1 MTKKII
7 TAFLGIFITGL
18 SYSSPI
24 PPAPNL
30 NVQSYVLLDFDSNMI
45 LASSNGD
52 LTLPPASIT
61 KMMTAYLA
69 FTELKEKNISMNEDI
84 LVSEKAWKTGGSK
97 MFIEV
102 GKKIKV
108 KDILQGVITVSG
120 NDASVALA
128 EHISGDEKT
137 FATYMNQ
144 MAQNIG
150 LENTNY
156 TNATGLPSDSLYT
169 TAEDI
174 AKLSRSLIIEFP
186 DLYKMYSTKSFKF
199 NDIKQYSRN
208 KLLFIDDNV
217 DGIKTGFTKAAGYC
231 LASSAKRGSR
241 RLIAVVMGAP
251 TPDVRIQASRTLL
264 EYGFRFFETHT
275 LFKSDT
281 AISTAR
287 VFAGEETELK
297 FGLMKDATVTI
308 PRRQKKKLKYEYI
321 IDRQLTAPVK
331 KNEIIGFMNITLDGE
346 VIKTYK
352 LSALENI
359 NQGSLYRRTIDSLF
373 MDL

>member
-1 MTKKII
+1 MFKKSISI
-7 TAFLGIFITGL
+7 LLCTAFVAT
-18 SYSSPI
+18 SHASPI

-30 NVQSYVLLDFDSNMI
+30 NVKAYVIMDFDSKMI
-45 LASSNGD
+45 LASSNKD
-52 LTLPPASIT
+52 LSLPPASIT
-61 KMMTAYLA
+61 KMMTAYVA
-69 FTELKEKNISMNEDI
+69 FTELKEKNISLDEDI
-84 LVSEKAWKTGGSK
+84 LVSKKAWKTGGSK

-108 KDILQGVITVSG
+108 RDILQGVITVSG

-144 MAQNIG
+144 MASNLG
-150 LENTNY
+150 LNNTNY
-156 TNATGLPSDSLYT
+156 TNATGLPNDSLYT

-174 AKLSRSLIIEFP
+174 SILSRALIQEFP
-186 DLYKMYSTKSFKF
+186 ELYKLYSTKSFKF
-199 NDIKQYSRN
+199 NEIKQYSRN

-251 TPDVRIQASRTLL
+251 TPEVRIQASRTLL

-275 LFKSDT
+275 LFKSNA

-287 VFAGEETELK
+287 VYSGDETEIK
-297 FGLMKDATVTI
+297 FGVREDAKVTI
-308 PRRQKKKLKYEYI
+308 PRRQKKNLKYEYI
-321 IDRQLTAPVK
+321 IDRKLTAPIK
-331 KNEIIGFMNITLDGE
+331 QNQIIGFMHVKLKDEI
-346 VIKTYK
+346 IHTYE
-352 LSALENI
+352 LTALEDV
-359 NQGSLYRRTIDSLF
+359 NQGSLYRRTVDSLL

>member
-1 MTKKII
+1 MIKSLISVCI
-7 TAFLGIFITGL
+7 AISFVAV
-18 SYSSPI
+18 SQASPI

-30 NVQSYVLLDFDSNMI
+30 NVKAYVVMDFDSKMI
-45 LASSNGD
+45 LASSNKD

-61 KMMTAYLA
+61 KMMTAYVA
-69 FTELKEKNISMNEDI
+69 FTELQEKNISLDEEI
-84 LVSEKAWKTGGSK
+84 LVSKKAWKTGGSK

-102 GKKIKV
+102 GKRVKV
-108 KDILQGVITVSG
+108 RDILQGVITVSG

-144 MAQNIG
+144 MATNLG
-150 LENTNY
+150 LSNTNY

-174 AKLSRSLIIEFP
+174 SILSRALIAEFP
-186 DLYKMYSTKSFKF
+186 DLYKLYSTKSFEF
-199 NDIKQYSRN
+199 NEIKQYSRN
-208 KLLFIDDNV
+208 KLLFVDDNV

-264 EYGFRFFETHT
+264 EYGFRFFETHI
-275 LFKSDT
+275 LFKRNT

-287 VFAGEETELK
+287 VYSGEETEIK
-297 FGLMKDATVTI
+297 FGVNEDATVTI
-308 PRRQKKKLKYEYI
+308 PRRQKKNLKYEYI
-321 IDRQLTAPVK
+321 VDRQLTAPIK
-331 KNEIIGFMNITLDGE
+331 QNQTIGFMHVKLKDKI
-346 VIKTYK
+346 IQTYK
-352 LSALENI
+352 LTALEDI
-359 NQGSLYRRTIDSLF
+359 NQGSFYRRTIDSLL

>member
-1 MTKKII
+1 MIKSLISV
-7 TAFLGIFITGL
+7 FIVISFAAT
-18 SYSSPI
+18 SQASPI

-30 NVQSYVLLDFDSNMI
+30 NVKAYVVLDFDSKMI
-45 LASSNGD
+45 LASSNKD

-61 KMMTAYLA
+61 KMMTAYVA
-69 FTELKEKNISMNEDI
+69 FTELREKNISFDEEI
-84 LVSEKAWKTGGSK
+84 LVSKKAWKTGGSK

-102 GKKIKV
+102 GKRVKV
-108 KDILQGVITVSG
+108 RDILQGVITVSG

-144 MAQNIG
+144 MATNLG
-150 LENTNY
+150 LNNTNY
-156 TNATGLPSDSLYT
+156 TNATGLPNDSLYT

-174 AKLSRSLIIEFP
+174 AILSSALIEEFP
-186 DLYKMYSTKSFKF
+186 DLYKLYSTKSFEF
-199 NDIKQYSRN
+199 NEIKQYSRN
-208 KLLFIDDNV
+208 KLLFVDDNV

-275 LFKSDT
+275 LFKRNT

-287 VFAGEETELK
+287 VYSGEETEIK
-297 FGLMKDATVTI
+297 FGVNEDAKVTI
-308 PRRQKKKLKYEYI
+308 PRRQKKNLKYEYI
-321 IDRQLTAPVK
+321 VDRQLTAPIK
-331 KNEIIGFMNITLDGE
+331 QNQTIGFMHVKLKDKI
-346 VIKTYK
+346 IQTYK
-352 LSALENI
+352 LTALEDI
-359 NQGSLYRRTIDSLF
+359 NQGSFYRRTIDSLL